1 MGVFPRGP
9 MGQAGSSSQRR
20 YPRFKLDTDVK
31 IRSPKAGFVPGQT
44 LEISECG
51 LSAILP
57 VELEVGETVTLEFKL
72 PVGEISLSAVVRNR
86 SIYRHGFEF
95 ASPHNA
101 HAMIRQSCTL
111 LPRAS
116 D

>member
-1 MGVFPRGP
+1 
-9 MGQAGSSSQRR
+9 MGQSAGSGSQRR

-31 IRSPKAGFVPGQT
+31 IRSPKAGFVPGQS
-44 LEISECG
+44 LEISERG

-57 VELEVGETVTLEFKL
+57 VELPLGESVHLEFKL
-72 PVGEISLSAVVRNR
+72 PLGEVAIQAVVRNR

-95 ASPHNA
+95 ASSHDA
-101 HAMIRQSCTL
+101 HEKIRQSCGL
-111 LPRAS
+111 LPRA

>member
-1 MGVFPRGP
+1 MGHT
-9 MGQAGSSSQRR
+9 GSGSQRR
-20 YPRFKLDTDVK
+20 YPRFKLDTDIK

-57 VELEVGETVTLEFKL
+57 AELELGETVHLEFKL
-72 PVGEISLSAVVRNR
+72 PLGDVALQAIVRNR

-95 ASPHNA
+95 VSPHNA
-101 HAMIRQSCTL
+101 HEKIRQSCGL
-111 LPRAS
+111 LPRSS